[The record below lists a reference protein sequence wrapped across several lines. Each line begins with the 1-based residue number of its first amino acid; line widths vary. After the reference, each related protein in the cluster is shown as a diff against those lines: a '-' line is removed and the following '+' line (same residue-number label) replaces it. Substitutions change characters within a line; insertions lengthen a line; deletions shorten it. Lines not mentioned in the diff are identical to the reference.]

1 MKDAIKRLLRESHL
15 LTSAVTAT
23 VALLMGLDIL
33 VLTTQQVGLL
43 LGALAAWLLVLR
55 YLVTPVAS
63 PSGLA
68 MGTIVNADTDKLPT
82 GIVTPMEQP

>member
-1 MKDAIKRLLRESHL
+1 MEAIKRLLRESHL

-63 PSGLA
+63 PTLKP
-68 MGTIVNADTDKLPT
+68 GTVVNADSNLPT
-82 GIVTPMEQP
+82 SIVTPMEQP